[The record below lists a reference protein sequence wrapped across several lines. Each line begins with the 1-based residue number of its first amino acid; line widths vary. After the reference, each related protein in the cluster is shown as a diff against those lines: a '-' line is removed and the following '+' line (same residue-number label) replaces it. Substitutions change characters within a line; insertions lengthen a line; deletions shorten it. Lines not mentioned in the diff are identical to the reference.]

1 MSQLNK
7 HQVTLDDSLYLHIR
21 RGVKTIYA
29 NNIFGEDDLMKGR
42 RVRTTSAIANTAW
55 WVIEIK
61 KQVYNGKIKECV
73 KKMKEVNAVFLHD
86 WISRFDKKIIYERVK
101 DFFLNDFNEIELPKN
116 STILNQNEKSNEMFI
131 VKQGV
136 FSLVKTINLSDPFY
150 DKRCKL

>member
-1 MSQLNK
+1 
-7 HQVTLDDSLYLHIR
+7 
-21 RGVKTIYA
+21 
-29 NNIFGEDDLMKGR
+29 
-42 RVRTTSAIANTAW
+42 
-55 WVIEIK
+55 
-61 KQVYNGKIKECV
+61 
-73 KKMKEVNAVFLHD
+73 MKEVNAVFLHD